1 MQILGKLVSARF
13 LGTGMTVAVMVFL
26 AGIVVSAG

>member
-1 MQILGKLVSARF
+1 MLTLEKLISARF
-13 LGTGMTVAVMVFL
+13 LGTGITVAVILFL